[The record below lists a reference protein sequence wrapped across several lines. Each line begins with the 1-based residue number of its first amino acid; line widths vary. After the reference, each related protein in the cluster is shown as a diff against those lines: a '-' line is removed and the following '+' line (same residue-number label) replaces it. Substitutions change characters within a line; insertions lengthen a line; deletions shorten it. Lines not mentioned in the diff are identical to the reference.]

1 LIKVI
6 FFAIECK
13 YNRKLNCLLLQ
24 SMIGTEIKTARELLL
39 QNEVVAIPTETV
51 YGLAG
56 NALSEIAVSKIFE
69 AKNRP
74 HFDPLIV
81 HVSEVSEVSNYVE
94 EIPELAF
101 RLMEYFWPGA
111 LTILLPKKSCIPDL
125 TTSGLKEVGIRIPNH
140 PLTLELLK
148 SLPFPLAAPS
158 ANPFGYI
165 SPTSAQHVANQLGE
179 KIPYILNGGNCS
191 VGIESTVLRV
201 QHNEI
206 EILRLGGISVED
218 LQPFTSNIHIQQH
231 SSSSPA
237 APGML
242 TSHYAPRKPVF
253 VGNIPSLLHDF
264 ASQKIGVLSFKEDF
278 QMESQ
283 RILSRTGNFAEA
295 ASNLFAYLREL
306 DQMNIDVILAEFLPN
321 ENLGRA
327 INDKLKRASAK

>member
-1 LIKVI
+1 
-6 FFAIECK
+6 
-13 YNRKLNCLLLQ
+13 
-24 SMIGTEIKTARELLL
+24 MIGKEIEKARDLLL

-56 NALSEIAVSKIFE
+56 NALSEIAVSRIFE

-81 HVSEVSEVSNYVE
+81 HVSSVSEVSNYVE

-101 RLMEYFWPGA
+101 NLMEHFWPGA
-111 LTILLPKKSCIPDL
+111 LTVLLPKKTCIPDL

-140 PLTLELLK
+140 PVTIELLR
-148 SLPFPLAAPS
+148 SLTFPLAAPS

-165 SPTSAQHVANQLGE
+165 SPTSAQHVSDQLGE

-206 EILRLGGISVED
+206 EILRLGGISVEE

-231 SSSSPA
+231 STSSPA

-242 TSHYAPRKPVF
+242 TSHYAPRKPVYL
-253 VGNIPSLLHDF
+253 GNIRELMHDF
-264 ASQKIGVLSFKEDF
+264 ASQKIGVLSFKEDY
-278 QMESQ
+278 QIEAQ
-283 RILSRTGNFAEA
+283 RILSKSGSFTEA
-295 ASNLFAYLREL
+295 AANLFAFLREL
-306 DQMNIDVILAEFLPN
+306 DQLDIDVILAEFLPN

>member
-1 LIKVI
+1 
-6 FFAIECK
+6 
-13 YNRKLNCLLLQ
+13 
-24 SMIGTEIKTARELLL
+24 MIGTEIEKARELLL

-81 HVSEVSEVSNYVE
+81 HVSSVSEVSNYVE

-101 RLMEYFWPGA
+101 NLMEHLWPGA
-111 LTILLPKKSCIPDL
+111 LTVLLPKKSCIPDL

-140 PLTLELLK
+140 PITLELLR

-165 SPTSAQHVANQLGE
+165 SPTSAQHVEDQLGE

-206 EILRLGGISVED
+206 EILRIGGISVED
-218 LQPFTSNIHIQQH
+218 LQRFTPNIRIQEH
-231 SSSSPA
+231 STSSPA
-237 APGML
+237 SPGML
-242 TSHYAPRKPVF
+242 TSHYAPRKPVY
-253 VGNIPSLLHDF
+253 VGNIRELMHDF
-264 ASQKIGVLSFKEDF
+264 SSHKIGVLSFKEDF
-278 QMESQ
+278 QIEAQ
-283 RILSRTGNFAEA
+283 LTLSKTGNFTEA
-295 ASNLFAYLREL
+295 AANLFAYLREL
-306 DQMNIDVILAEFLPN
+306 DQLDIDFILAEFLPN

>member
-1 LIKVI
+1 
-6 FFAIECK
+6 
-13 YNRKLNCLLLQ
+13 
-24 SMIGTEIKTARELLL
+24 MIGTEIEKARDLLL

-81 HVSEVSEVSNYVE
+81 HVSAVSEVSNYVE
-94 EIPELAF
+94 EVPELAF
-101 RLMEYFWPGA
+101 NLMEHFWPGA
-111 LTILLPKKSCIPDL
+111 LTVLLPKKSCIPDL
-125 TTSGLKEVGIRIPNH
+125 TTSGLQEVGIRIPNH
-140 PLTLELLK
+140 AVTLELLR

-165 SPTSAQHVANQLGE
+165 SPTSAAHVEDQLGE
-179 KIPYILNGGNCS
+179 RIPYILDGGSCS

-218 LQPFTSNIHIQQH
+218 LQRFTSNIHIQQH

-253 VGNIPSLLHDF
+253 VGNIQELMHSL
-264 ASQKIGVLSFKEDF
+264 ASQKIGVLSFKEDY
-278 QMESQ
+278 QIEAQ
-283 RILSRTGNFAEA
+283 RILSKSGSFTEA
-295 ASNLFAYLREL
+295 ASNLFAFLREL
-306 DQMNIDVILAEFLPN
+306 DQLDIDVILAEFLPN

>member
-1 LIKVI
+1 MN
-6 FFAIECK
+6 
-13 YNRKLNCLLLQ
+13 YLLLQ
-24 SMIGTEIKTARELLL
+24 SMIGTEIEKARQLLL

-81 HVSEVSEVSNYVE
+81 HVGKTSDVELYVE
-94 EIPELAF
+94 EIPRLAAN
-101 RLMEYFWPGA
+101 LMENYWPGA

-140 PLTLELLK
+140 PLTLELLN
-148 SLPFPLAAPS
+148 SIPFPLAAPS

-165 SPTSAQHVANQLGE
+165 SPTSAEHVNQQLGN

-206 EILRLGGISVED
+206 EVLRLGGISIES
-218 LQPFTSNIHIQQH
+218 LHRFTPNIRIQEH
-231 SSSSPA
+231 STSSPA
-237 APGML
+237 SPGML
-242 TSHYAPRKPVF
+242 TSHYAPRKPIF
-253 VGNIPSLLHDF
+253 VGNIRELMHSF
-264 ASQKIGVLSFKEDF
+264 SSQRIGVLSFKEDF
-278 QMESQ
+278 QISAQ
-283 RILSRTGNFAEA
+283 RILSRNGNFAEA
-295 ASNLFAYLREL
+295 ASNFFAFLREL
-306 DQMNIDVILAEFLPN
+306 DAMEIDVILAEFLPN

>member
-1 LIKVI
+1 
-6 FFAIECK
+6 
-13 YNRKLNCLLLQ
+13 
-24 SMIGTEIKTARELLL
+24 
-39 QNEVVAIPTETV
+39 
-51 YGLAG
+51 
-56 NALSEIAVSKIFE
+56 
-69 AKNRP
+69 
-74 HFDPLIV
+74 
-81 HVSEVSEVSNYVE
+81 
-94 EIPELAF
+94 
-101 RLMEYFWPGA
+101 
-111 LTILLPKKSCIPDL
+111 
-125 TTSGLKEVGIRIPNH
+125 
-140 PLTLELLK
+140 LELLK

>member
-1 LIKVI
+1 
-6 FFAIECK
+6 
-13 YNRKLNCLLLQ
+13 
-24 SMIGTEIKTARELLL
+24 MIGTEIEKARDLLL
-39 QNEVVAIPTETV
+39 RNEVVAIPTETV

-81 HVSEVSEVSNYVE
+81 HVSAVSEVSNYVE
-94 EIPELAF
+94 EVPELAF
-101 RLMEYFWPGA
+101 NLMEHFWPGA
-111 LTILLPKKSCIPDL
+111 LTVLLPKKSCIPDL
-125 TTSGLKEVGIRIPNH
+125 TTSGLQEVGIRIPNH
-140 PLTLELLK
+140 AVTLELLR

-165 SPTSAQHVANQLGE
+165 SPTSAAHVADQLG
-179 KIPYILNGGNCS
+179 KRIPYILDGGSCS

-218 LQPFTSNIHIQQH
+218 LQRFTSNIHIQQH

-253 VGNIPSLLHDF
+253 VGNIQELMHSL
-264 ASQKIGVLSFKEDF
+264 ASQKIGVLSFKEDY
-278 QMESQ
+278 QIEAQ
-283 RILSRTGNFAEA
+283 RILSKSGSFTEA
-295 ASNLFAYLREL
+295 ASNLFAFLREL
-306 DQMNIDVILAEFLPN
+306 DQLDIDVILAEFLPN

>member
-1 LIKVI
+1 
-6 FFAIECK
+6 
-13 YNRKLNCLLLQ
+13 
-24 SMIGTEIKTARELLL
+24 MIGTEIEKARDLLL

-81 HVSEVSEVSNYVE
+81 HVSEVPEVSKYVE

-101 RLMEYFWPGA
+101 NLMENFWPGA
-111 LTILLPKKSCIPDL
+111 LTVLLPKKSDIPDL

-140 PLTLELLK
+140 PITLELLR

-165 SPTSAQHVANQLGE
+165 SPTSAAHVADQLGE
-179 KIPYILNGGNCS
+179 KIPYILDGGNCS

-218 LQPFTSNIHIQQH
+218 LQRFTSNIQIQQH

-237 APGML
+237 SPGML
-242 TSHYAPRKPVF
+242 TSHYAPRKPVY
-253 VGNIPSLLHDF
+253 VGNIRELMHEF
-264 ASQKIGVLSFKEDF
+264 VSQKIGVLSFKEDY
-278 QMESQ
+278 QIESQ
-283 RILSRTGNFAEA
+283 RILSKNESFTEA
-295 ASNLFAYLREL
+295 AANLFAFLRQL
-306 DQMNIDVILAEFLPN
+306 DQLDIDVILAEFLPN

>member
-1 LIKVI
+1 
-6 FFAIECK
+6 
-13 YNRKLNCLLLQ
+13 
-24 SMIGTEIKTARELLL
+24 MIGTEIEKARDLLL

-81 HVSEVSEVSNYVE
+81 HVSAVSEVSNYVE

-101 RLMEYFWPGA
+101 NLMEHFWPGA
-111 LTILLPKKSCIPDL
+111 LTVLLPKKTCIPDL
-125 TTSGLKEVGIRIPNH
+125 TTSGLQEVGIRIPNH
-140 PLTLELLK
+140 PITLELLR

-165 SPTSAQHVANQLGE
+165 SPTNAQHVEDQLGQ

-206 EILRLGGISVED
+206 EILRLGGVSVEY
-218 LQPFTSNIHIQQH
+218 LHPFTSNIHIQQH

-237 APGML
+237 SPGML
-242 TSHYAPRKPVF
+242 TSHYAPRKPVY
-253 VGNIPSLLHDF
+253 VGNIRELMHAF
-264 ASQKIGVLSFKEDF
+264 ASQKIGVLSFKIDY
-278 QMESQ
+278 QIESQ
-283 RILSRTGNFAEA
+283 RILSRTGNFTEA
-295 ASNLFAYLREL
+295 AANLFTFLREL
-306 DQMNIDVILAEFLPN
+306 DQLDIDVILAEFLPS

>member
-1 LIKVI
+1 
-6 FFAIECK
+6 
-13 YNRKLNCLLLQ
+13 
-24 SMIGTEIKTARELLL
+24 MIGTEIEKARDLLIR
-39 QNEVVAIPTETV
+39 NEVVAIPTETV

-81 HVSEVSEVSNYVE
+81 HVSSVSEVSKYVE

-101 RLMEYFWPGA
+101 NLMEHFWPGA
-111 LTILLPKKSCIPDL
+111 LTVLLPKKNCIPDL
-125 TTSGLKEVGIRIPNH
+125 TTSGLKEVGIRIPQH
-140 PLTLELLK
+140 PLTLELLN

-165 SPTSAQHVANQLGE
+165 SPTSAQHVADQLGE

-201 QHNEI
+201 QHNQI
-206 EILRLGGISVED
+206 EILRLGGISVES

-231 SSSSPA
+231 STSSPA
-237 APGML
+237 SPGML
-242 TSHYAPRKPVF
+242 TNHYAPRKPVY
-253 VGNIPSLLHDF
+253 VGNISELMHDF
-264 ASQKIGVLSFKEDF
+264 ASQKIGVLSFKEDY
-278 QMESQ
+278 QIEAQ
-283 RILSRTGNFAEA
+283 RILSKTGNFTEA
-295 ASNLFAYLREL
+295 AANLFAFLREL
-306 DQMNIDVILAEFLPN
+306 DQLDIEVILAEYIPN

>member
-1 LIKVI
+1 
-6 FFAIECK
+6 
-13 YNRKLNCLLLQ
+13 
-24 SMIGTEIKTARELLL
+24 MIGTEIEKARDLLL
-39 QNEVVAIPTETV
+39 RNEVVAIPTETV

-101 RLMEYFWPGA
+101 NLMEHFWPGA
-111 LTILLPKKSCIPDL
+111 LTVLLPKKTCIPDL

-140 PLTLELLK
+140 PVTLELLR

-165 SPTSAQHVANQLGE
+165 SPTSAQHVSDQLGE

-218 LQPFTSNIHIQQH
+218 LQRFTSKIHIQEH

-242 TSHYAPRKPVF
+242 TSHYAPRKPVY
-253 VGNIPSLLHDF
+253 VGNIRELMHSF
-264 ASQKIGVLSFKEDF
+264 ASRKIGVLSFKEDY
-278 QMESQ
+278 QIEAQ
-283 RILSRTGNFAEA
+283 RILSKSGSFTEA
-295 ASNLFAYLREL
+295 ASNLFAFLREL
-306 DQMNIDVILAEFLPN
+306 DQLDIDVILTEFLPN
-321 ENLGRA
+321 ESLGRA

>member
-1 LIKVI
+1 
-6 FFAIECK
+6 
-13 YNRKLNCLLLQ
+13 
-24 SMIGTEIKTARELLL
+24 MIGTEIEKARDLLL

-94 EIPELAF
+94 VIPELAF
-101 RLMEYFWPGA
+101 NLMEHFWPGA
-111 LTILLPKKSCIPDL
+111 LTVLLPKKTCIPDL

-140 PLTLELLK
+140 PVTLELLR

-165 SPTSAQHVANQLGE
+165 SPTSAQHVSDQLGE

-191 VGIESTVLRV
+191 LGIESTVLRV

-218 LQPFTSNIHIQQH
+218 LQRFSSNIHIQQH

-242 TSHYAPRKPVF
+242 TSHYAPGKPVYI
-253 VGNIPSLLHDF
+253 GNIRELMHSF
-264 ASQKIGVLSFKEDF
+264 ASQKIGVLSFKEDY
-278 QMESQ
+278 QIEAQ
-283 RILSRTGNFAEA
+283 RILSKSGSFTEA
-295 ASNLFAYLREL
+295 ASNLFAFLREL
-306 DQMNIDVILAEFLPN
+306 DQLDIDVILAEFLPN

-327 INDKLKRASAK
+327 INDKLRRASAK

>member
-1 LIKVI
+1 
-6 FFAIECK
+6 
-13 YNRKLNCLLLQ
+13 LNYLLLQ
-24 SMIGTEIKTARELLL
+24 SMIGTEIEKARQLLL

-81 HVSEVSEVSNYVE
+81 HVGKTSDVELYVE
-94 EIPELAF
+94 EIPRLAAN
-101 RLMEYFWPGA
+101 LMENYWPGA

-140 PLTLELLK
+140 PLTLELLN
-148 SLPFPLAAPS
+148 SIPFPLAAPS

-165 SPTSAQHVANQLGE
+165 SPTSAEHVNQQLGN

-206 EILRLGGISVED
+206 EVLRLGGISIES
-218 LQPFTSNIHIQQH
+218 LHRFTPNIRIQEH
-231 SSSSPA
+231 STSSPA
-237 APGML
+237 SPGML
-242 TSHYAPRKPVF
+242 TSHYAPRKPIF
-253 VGNIPSLLHDF
+253 VGNIRELMHSF
-264 ASQKIGVLSFKEDF
+264 SSQRIGVLSFKEDF
-278 QMESQ
+278 QISAQ
-283 RILSRTGNFAEA
+283 RILSRNGNFAEA
-295 ASNLFAYLREL
+295 ASNFFAFLREL
-306 DQMNIDVILAEFLPN
+306 DAMEIDVILAEFLPN